1 MRVIQMKKM
10 GLIEMAAGISVVLG
24 CSSCTSLYAPEAR
37 EIGAMPSAYS
47 TERAGVS
54 VTNEWWTAF
63 GDEQL
68 NRLVAQALGGNLTI
82 EQAAARLRQAEAS
95 AVKSGADRFP
105 SLTGSAD
112 ADTDYEKD
120 DGAKVETT
128 DDFGLGLSASYE
140 LDLWGRV
147 AAEHRAARASL
158 DATRFD
164 LQSAAMSVAG
174 ETAETYFKW
183 QQLQARKAV
192 LLDQLAARRKMLSSI
207 EKRFHT
213 AQSDALAVL
222 QQRERVAAAEAAIPP
237 VDASIEST
245 AHALAVLVGVPP
257 QTDLGLVVKDQIEL
271 PERPMAGLPADLLAR
286 RPDLSA
292 AWARLAAADWNVSS
306 ARADRMPAITLT
318 GSFDY
323 GDESVSALFDNWV
336 LNLAAG
342 LSAPLIDGGSLR
354 AEVARTRAAADEQVA
369 AYRAAVLDALTEVE
383 DALSAEARQQEYLQA
398 VRRQLSAS
406 SDSATESFTRY
417 TRGMDSYFEA
427 LSAETSRQSLALTE
441 LQASCDLLTDRVQLY
456 RVLGGDWG
464 MILEAY
470 RATDEQGENNER

>member
-1 MRVIQMKKM
+1 MIQMKKM
-10 GLIEMAAGISVVLG
+10 GLIEVAAGMAVVIG
-24 CSSCTSLYAPEAR
+24 CAGCTSLYAPDAR
-37 EIGAMPSAYS
+37 DFDGLPAAYN
-47 TERAGVS
+47 TEQTGVLA
-54 VTNEWWTAF
+54 TNEWWTAF

-68 NRLVAQALGGNLTI
+68 NRLVAQALGSNLTI
-82 EQAAARLRQAEAS
+82 EQAAARLRQAQAS

-112 ADTDYEKD
+112 ADTEYDKD
-120 DGAKVETT
+120 DGEKVETT
-128 DDFGLGLSASYE
+128 DGFGLGLSASYE

-147 AAEHRAARASL
+147 AAEHRSARASL

-174 ETAETYFKW
+174 ETAETYFNW

-207 EKRFHT
+207 EKRFQT

-222 QQRERVAAAEAAIPP
+222 QQREKVAAAEATIPP
-237 VDASIEST
+237 VDASIEAT

-271 PERPMAGLPADLLAR
+271 PARPAAGLPADLLAR

-292 AWARLAAADWNVSS
+292 AWARLASADWDVSS

-318 GSFDY
+318 GTADY
-323 GDESVSALFDNWV
+323 ADDSVDDLFDNWV

-354 AEVARTRAAADEQVA
+354 AEVARTRAVADEQVA

-383 DALSAEARQQEYLQA
+383 DALSAEARQQEYLDA
-398 VRRQLSAS
+398 VQRQLSAS
-406 SDSATESFTRY
+406 SDYATESFNRY
-417 TRGMDSYFEA
+417 TRGLDSYFEA
-427 LSAETSRQSLALTE
+427 LSAETSRQSLAVTE
-441 LQASCDLLTDRVQLY
+441 LQARYDLLADRVQLY

-464 MILEAY
+464 VILEAY